1 MVFYKKLNCYKMK
14 RPWFAIIWFAVWGL
28 FQAYTVFSVIA
39 GSWKRPEAF
48 PEVAYNALK
57 WPDIIFIPLYLS
69 ASVLL
74 ILHHRLGYICGL
86 LSGGAVIYVMI
97 YLFALSNLRGLENLI
112 FDGIF
117 LVVDVIAVLQI
128 AKRMYGDAFVKI

>member
-1 MVFYKKLNCYKMK
+1 MF
-14 RPWFAIIWFAVWGL
+14 
-28 FQAYTVFSVIA
+28 
-39 GSWKRPEAF
+39 
-48 PEVAYNALK
+48 
-57 WPDIIFIPLYLS
+57 FIPLYLS

-86 LSGGAVIYVMI
+86 IAGGAVIYIMI
-97 YLFALSNLRGLENLI
+97 YLFALSHLKGLENLI

-128 AKRMYGDAFVKI
+128 ARRMYGDNLAKI

>member
-1 MVFYKKLNCYKMK
+1 
-14 RPWFAIIWFAVWGL
+14 
-28 FQAYTVFSVIA
+28 
-39 GSWKRPEAF
+39 
-48 PEVAYNALK
+48 
-57 WPDIIFIPLYLS
+57 
-69 ASVLL
+69 
-74 ILHHRLGYICGL
+74 
-86 LSGGAVIYVMI
+86 MI

>member
-1 MVFYKKLNCYKMK
+1 MK

-28 FQAYTVFSVIA
+28 FQAYAVFSVIA

-48 PEVAYNALK
+48 LEEAYYGLIL
-57 WPDIIFIPLYLS
+57 PDMFFIPLYLS

-74 ILHHRLGYICGL
+74 ILNHRLGYICGL
-86 LSGGAVIYVMI
+86 LSGGAVIYIMI
-97 YLFALSNLRGLENLI
+97 YLFALSNLKGLENLI

-128 AKRMYGDAFVKI
+128 AKRIYGNTLAKI